1 MEQGRKRNA
10 SDVAARVHEVGKRMT
25 VQRRLVLDAL
35 DRARH
40 HTTAEE
46 IAARVRRQH
55 PQIDPS
61 TVYRNLEALEE
72 LGYVTHTHFEDRVTR
87 WHRADAERHGHLVC
101 RSCGAESEV
110 PMSALEPLARRLRAE
125 HGFIADL
132 AHSAVVGLC
141 RECASVS
148 A

>member
-1 MEQGRKRNA
+1 MERQARNVTAVADRVRSLGR
-10 SDVAARVHEVGKRMT
+10 RMT

-46 IAARVRRQH
+46 IAARIRRQH

-110 PMSALEPLARRLRAE
+110 PMRILEPLARRLRAE

-141 RECASVS
+141 RGCAAVS
-148 A
+148 T

>member
-1 MEQGRKRNA
+1 MERGHSRHA
-10 SDVAARVHEVGKRMT
+10 ADVATRVRELGKRMT
-25 VQRRLVLDAL
+25 IQRRLVLEAL

-46 IAARVRRQH
+46 IAARIRRQH

-110 PMSALEPLARRLRAE
+110 PMSVLEPLARRLRAE

-141 RECASVS
+141 RECAAQST
-148 A
+148 